1 MNKTASGIV
10 LSASD
15 LINFLE
21 CRHLTSLDR
30 QHLDT
35 PLPKTPADEHAL
47 LVREKGAQ
55 HERTYLD
62 ALERT
67 PTEVVKIP
75 TEGLNLDARV
85 HATLT
90 AMRAGAPMIYQA
102 SFRAD
107 PFIGYVDFL
116 RRVERPSTL
125 GAYSYEVVD
134 TKLARSAKSKFII
147 QLACYS
153 DLISQVQG
161 VPPLRMHVVLG
172 NGTEA
177 SFPFSEYRFYFARL
191 KQRFLDQLAT
201 TSPAQT
207 YPVPCERC
215 DTCHWRELCEARRT
229 QDDHLSLVANIS
241 QAQVQKLEAK
251 GVTTLQA
258 LARLP
263 EGTTIPNMNPAVLAR
278 FRHQASLQ
286 YRSRLD
292 GKPLVELIPQDT
304 SDGLAGR
311 KGFARLPRPDP
322 GDLYFDMEGDPLEE
336 GGLEYLF
343 GLYFVEEGTPQ
354 FKPFWG
360 HDRQEERYAF
370 ESFIDFVMA
379 HLQRHPQ
386 AHIYHYAPYEKTALR
401 NLMQVHGTREAQV
414 DHILRTSKLIDLYA
428 VVREGIRVSEPSYS
442 LKYIEHLYLEKRAG
456 DVTSAG
462 ASIVYY
468 ERWKATRDPVLLKQI
483 EYYNHDDVRSTFELH
498 RWLLTLRPP
507 DMPWADLAPPPAEEE
522 PTTTNR
528 IAQTEERLAV
538 YRQQL
543 LDPLPKD
550 RATWSARA
558 YQDELVFHLLDAHR
572 RAAKPQWWQ
581 VFDRQTKT
589 FAERLEDLGFLAGLE
604 LDPDEPPRPEKRS
617 IRYTYRYPE
626 QEAKLKTGDSVGIV
640 DPPMSVSDF
649 TRDDDMRRVTFKVG
663 ASRTPPPAML
673 DVGLGGPLDDT
684 KLREAVRR
692 YADAYL
698 ARARTGEASDY
709 PVIDSFLAREIPR
722 LKGRKPGEP
731 IIPAAGDPQSKQ
743 QSIIDAVALLDGS
756 YLFMQGPPGT
766 GKTYT
771 ASHVIVELLRQ
782 GKRIGVS
789 SNSHKAIVNLL
800 HAVECAALERGVTF
814 KGAKKQGAGDDSDR
828 VNGQFVVDVE
838 STKEILEGKYQ
849 LIAGTAWLFSEPA
862 LDRMLDYLFI
872 DEAGQ
877 VSLAN
882 VVAVGVSARN
892 LVLLGDQMQL
902 GQPTQGKHPG
912 QSGLSTLEY
921 LLEGQSTVSPDR
933 GIFLDITWRMHPDIC
948 RFISDAVY
956 DGRLEAHPD
965 NVRRI
970 LALIPDAHP
979 ALKAAGI
986 RYLPVDHKGCSQSS
1000 REEADMAHAIYASL
1014 LEQSYL
1020 DEQGA
1025 THRIEPN
1032 NILVVAPY
1040 NMQVALLKRT
1050 LPTGARVG
1058 TVDKF
1063 QGQEAEVVI
1072 ISMATSSGEDLPRHI
1087 EFLYSRNRLNVAIS
1101 RAKCLAILIAN
1112 PALMSIPCRTPE
1124 QMALVNTLCRVAAEL
1139 VQCTPEEI

>member
-1 MNKTASGIV
+1 MNKTSSGIV
-10 LSASD
+10 FSASD
-15 LINFLE
+15 LVNFLE

-35 PLPKTPADEHAL
+35 PLPKTPADEQTL
-47 LVREKGAQ
+47 LVRRKGEQ
-55 HERTYLD
+55 HECTYLE

-75 TEGLNLDARV
+75 TEGLDLDARV

-90 AMRAGAPMIYQA
+90 AMRAGVNIIYQA

-107 PFIGYVDFL
+107 PFMGYADFL

-125 GAYSYEVVD
+125 GAYSYEVLD
-134 TKLARSAKSKFII
+134 TKLARTTKSSFII

-153 DLISQVQG
+153 DLLSLVQG

-177 SFPFSEYRFYFARL
+177 SFPFSDYRFYFARL

-201 TSPAQT
+201 LSPAQT

-215 DTCHWRELCEARRT
+215 DICHWRELCEARRT

-241 QAQVQKLEAK
+241 QGQVQKLETE

-263 EGTTIPNMNPAVLAR
+263 EGTTIPKMNPAVLAR
-278 FRHQASLQ
+278 LRHQASLQ
-286 YRSRLD
+286 YRSRQD
-292 GKPLVELIPQDT
+292 GKPLVELIPPDT
-304 SDGLAGR
+304 SDGLTGR

-343 GLYFVEEGTPQ
+343 GLYFVEDGAPQ

-370 ESFIDFVMA
+370 EAFIDFVMA

-386 AHIYHYAPYEKTALR
+386 AYIYHYAPYEKTALR
-401 NLMQVHGTREAQV
+401 NLMQVHGTREAEV
-414 DHILRTSKLIDLYA
+414 DHLLRTSKLVDLYA

-442 LKYIEHLYLEKRAG
+442 LKYIEHFYLEKRAG

-468 ERWKATRDPVLLKQI
+468 ERWKDTRDPALLKQI
-483 EYYNHDDVRSTFELH
+483 EDYNHDDVRSTFGLH

-522 PTTTNR
+522 PTTTSR
-528 IAQTEERLAV
+528 IVQTEERLAL

-550 RATWSARA
+550 RETWSARA
-558 YQDELVFHLLDAHR
+558 YQDELVFLLLDAHR

-581 VFDRQTKT
+581 IFERQNMTP
-589 FAERLEDLGFLAGLE
+589 AERLDDLGCIAGLE
-604 LDPDEPPRPEKRS
+604 LDPAKPPRPEKRS

-626 QEAKLKTGDSVGIV
+626 QEAKLKTGDSVRIV

-649 TRDDDMRRVTFKVG
+649 TRDDDTWRVTFKVG
-663 ASRTPPPAML
+663 ASRTQPPVRL

-684 KLREAVRR
+684 KLREAVCR

-698 ARARTGEASDY
+698 ARSRTGEESDY
-709 PVIDSFLAREIPR
+709 PAIDSFLAREIPC

-731 IIPAAGDPQSKQ
+731 IIPATGDPQSKQ

-800 HAVECAALERGVTF
+800 HAVELAALERGVTF

-828 VNGQFVVDVE
+828 VNGRFVLDVE

-862 LDRMLDYLFI
+862 LDRTLDYLFI

-921 LLEGQSTVSPDR
+921 LLKGQSTVSPDR
-933 GIFLDITWRMHPDIC
+933 GIFLDVTWRMHPDIC

-956 DGRLEAHPD
+956 DGRLEPHP
-965 NVRRI
+965 NTVRRI
-970 LALIPDAHP
+970 LVLKPGAHP

-986 RYLPVDHKGCSQSS
+986 RYLPVDHQGCSQSS
-1000 REEADMAHAIYASL
+1000 PEEADVAYAIYASL
-1014 LEQSYL
+1014 LEQAYL
-1020 DEQGA
+1020 DEQGN

-1050 LPTGARVG
+1050 LPASARVG

-1072 ISMATSSGEDLPRHI
+1072 ISMATSSGEDLSRHI

-1124 QMALVNTLCRVAAEL
+1124 QMALVNTLCRVATESA
-1139 VQCTPEEI
+1139 PGIP

>member
-1 MNKTASGIV
+1 MNNTSSGIV
-10 LSASD
+10 FSASD
-15 LINFLE
+15 LVNFLE

-35 PLPKTPADEHAL
+35 PLPKTPADEQAL
-47 LVREKGAQ
+47 LVRGKGAQ
-55 HERTYLD
+55 HERTYLE

-67 PTEVVKIP
+67 PTGVVKIP
-75 TEGLNLDARV
+75 TEGLDLDARV

-107 PFIGYVDFL
+107 PFMGYVDFL
-116 RRVERPSTL
+116 RRVERPSRL

-134 TKLARSAKSKFII
+134 TKLARSPKSQFII

-153 DLISQVQG
+153 DLLSLVQG

-172 NGTEA
+172 NNMEA
-177 SFPFSEYRFYFARL
+177 SFSFSEYRFYFARL

-201 TSPAQT
+201 PSPAQT

-215 DTCHWRELCEARRT
+215 ETCQWRELCESRRT

-241 QAQVQKLEAK
+241 QGQVQKLEAK

-263 EGTTIPNMNPAVLAR
+263 EGTTIPKMSPAVLAR
-278 FRHQASLQ
+278 LRHQASLQ
-286 YRSRLD
+286 YRSRQN
-292 GKPLVELIPQDT
+292 GKPLVELIPPDT
-304 SDGLAGR
+304 SDGLAGK

-343 GLYFVEEGTPQ
+343 GLYCVEEGTPQ

-360 HDRQEERYAF
+360 HDRQEERCAF

-386 AHIYHYAPYEKTALR
+386 AHIYHYAPYEKTALC
-401 NLMQVHGTREAQV
+401 NLMLVHGTREAEV
-414 DHILRTSKLIDLYA
+414 DHLLRTSKLVDLYA

-442 LKYIEHLYLEKRAG
+442 LKYIEHFYLEKRAG

-468 ERWKATRDPVLLKQI
+468 ERWKDTRDPALLKQI
-483 EYYNHDDVRSTFELH
+483 EDYNHDDVRSTFELH

-522 PTTTNR
+522 PITTSR
-528 IAQTEERLAV
+528 IDQTEERLAL

-581 VFDRQTKT
+581 VYKRQDMVPT
-589 FAERLEDLGFLAGLE
+589 ERLEDLGCLAGLE
-604 LDPDEPPRPEKRS
+604 LDPVEPPRPEKRS

-626 QEAKLKTGDSVGIV
+626 QEAKLKTGDSVRIV

-673 DVGLGGPLDDT
+673 DVGLGGPIDDT
-684 KLREAVRR
+684 KLREAVFR

-709 PVIDSFLAREIPR
+709 PAIDSFLAREIPR
-722 LKGRKPGEP
+722 LKGRKPGET
-731 IIPAAGDPQSKQ
+731 IIPATADHQTKR

-771 ASHVIVELLRQ
+771 ASHVIVEFLRQ

-800 HAVECAALERGVTF
+800 HAVERTTLERGVTF

-838 STKEILEGKYQ
+838 STKEILEGNYQ

-892 LVLLGDQMQL
+892 LVLMGDQMQL

-933 GIFLDITWRMHPDIC
+933 GIFLDMTWRMHPDIC

-956 DGRLEAHPD
+956 DGRLEAHPY

-970 LALIPDAHP
+970 LALKPDAHP

-986 RYLPVDHKGCSQSS
+986 RYLPVDHQGRSQSS
-1000 REEADMAHAIYASL
+1000 PEEAKVAHAIYASL
-1014 LEQSYL
+1014 LEQTYL

-1050 LPTGARVG
+1050 LPAGARVG

-1124 QMALVNTLCRVAAEL
+1124 QMALVNTLCRVAAESGPGA
-1139 VQCTPEEI
+1139 V